1 MTGGLVVVNGPTD
14 TRNSAVDYSGGS
26 FVLTGGTFIGTNVD
40 GRNSEGIGAG
50 STQPSLYITTGSI
63 VAAGTVVHIESA
75 DGESLV
81 TFAPS
86 NDYSVVVF
94 TSDGLVDGENYNV
107 YLGGEVAGESDT
119 SLYAD
124 DDYTAGELVGTV
136 LASA

>member
-1 MTGGLVVVNGPTD
+1 M
-14 TRNSAVDYSGGS
+14 
-26 FVLTGGTFIGTNVD
+26 
-40 GRNSEGIGAG
+40 
-50 STQPSLYITTGSI
+50 
-63 VAAGTVVHIESA
+63 
-75 DGESLV
+75 

-124 DDYTAGELVGTV
+124 DDYTTGELVGTV
-136 LASA
+136 LANA